1 MAERKR
7 VLIADDSLT
16 CREYLRFLLEKDGG
30 FQVVGFAVDG
40 EDAVRQALALKPDL
54 IAMDIHMPRMNGI
67 EASRKILEQLRVPI
81 VMVSDVWQ
89 TAEVQKAFE
98 AMEIGAVGGV
108 QKPPGLGHPE
118 AEVFARRLVR
128 TMKLMADLPVVRRM
142 ARPEAKGATSGATQ
156 NDCLRRWRPKSPVRI
171 VAIGASTGGPPVLKE
186 ILSRLPGAFPVPVLV
201 VQHISAGFLPGMVEW
216 MQRECAV
223 KLRIPVTGESV
234 EPGTVYF
241 APDGVHM
248 GIDAQGMLFF
258 SHEASEHGVRPSVS
272 VLFRSVAAFYGAA
285 AVGVLLTGM
294 GKDGARELLL
304 LRQKGAL
311 TVVQDEASCAV
322 FGMPGEAVRL
332 DAAEC
337 VLPPAQIARTLVEAV
352 GGRSPGGG

>member
-1 MAERKR
+1 MAEPKR

-30 FQVVGFAVDG
+30 FQVVGVAVDG

-54 IAMDIHMPRMNGI
+54 IAMDIHMPKMNGI
-67 EASRKILEQLRVPI
+67 EASRKILETLRVPI

-118 AEVFARRLVR
+118 AEMFARKLIR
-128 TMKLMADLPVVRRM
+128 TMKLMADLPVVRRTT
-142 ARPEAKGATSGATQ
+142 RPEAKESPSGGAVSS
-156 NDCLRRWRPKSPVRI
+156 DCLSRRRLKSPVRLI
-171 VAIGASTGGPPVLKE
+171 AMGASTGGPPVLKE
-186 ILSRLPGAFPVPVLV
+186 ILHCLPAGFSVPVLV
-201 VQHISAGFLPGMVEW
+201 VQHISTGFLPGMVEW

-223 KLRIPVTGESV
+223 RLRIPASGEAV

-248 GIDAQGMLFF
+248 GIDPRGMIFF
-258 SHEASEHGVRPSVS
+258 SNERSEHGVKPSVS
-272 VLFRSVAAFYGAA
+272 VLFRTVAASYGAP
-285 AVGVLLTGM
+285 
-294 GKDGARELLL
+294 RSE
-304 LRQKGAL
+304 
-311 TVVQDEASCAV
+311 SCSQ
-322 FGMPGEAVRL
+322 EW
-332 DAAEC
+332 
-337 VLPPAQIARTLVEAV
+337 ARTAPKNCCSFGKRGL
-352 GGRSPGGG
+352 